1 MAGWGVCA
9 WVRMIATIRGLLR
22 AIGRDHLIVE
32 TAGGVGF
39 LVYVPR
45 PLLSE
50 AGAPGDEVALHTTLI
65 VREDAM
71 TLYGFA
77 HPDHRALFETVRSVS
92 GVGPRVALNLL
103 SFATPD
109 EIRVAVA
116 QKDTARF
123 ARVPGI
129 GKKMAER
136 LVLDLQSKLDLK
148 GIAHPA
154 ADTSETT
161 PGAAALTTE
170 LIDLLVSLGYSSAEA
185 SAAVAA
191 LPADAPPDIEAR
203 LRLALRYFGSA

>member
-1 MAGWGVCA
+1 
-9 WVRMIATIRGLLR
+9 MIASLRGLLL
-22 AIGRDHLIVE
+22 AVGRDHLVVE
-32 TAGGVGF
+32 TSGGIGF

-45 PLLSE
+45 PLLNK
-50 AGAPGDEVALHTTLI
+50 AGSPGSDVTLHTTLV
-65 VREDAM
+65 VREDSM

-77 HPDHRALFETVRSVS
+77 HPDDRALFETLRSVG

-136 LVLDLQSKLDLK
+136 LVLELQSKLDLK
-148 GIAHPA
+148 GIAPSA
-154 ADTSETT
+154 GVAPEATAET
-161 PGAAALTTE
+161 AALNTE
-170 LIDLLVSLGYSSAEA
+170 LLELLVSLGYSSAEA
-185 SAAVAA
+185 NAAVAA